1 MSNYADRKPVCVAR
15 TRLTSLAAATGLTV
29 PSGFNSLNQFE
40 LVEIQPRSQ
49 NIYYTVDGSTPTS
62 TVGRDGFIGD
72 VIPIEDP
79 ANLKIIEA
87 AASAS
92 VEVWFYIRQG
102 TT

>member
-1 MSNYADRKPVCVAR
+1 MSSWKDRRLVCVAR
-15 TRLTSLAAATGLTV
+15 TRLTSLAASTALTV
-29 PSGFNSLNQFE
+29 PSGFTSLSQFE
-40 LVEIQPRSQ
+40 LVEIQPRTQ

-62 TVGRDGFIGD
+62 AVGRDGFIGD

-92 VEVWFYIRQG
+92 VEVWFYTRQG